1 MVIIGNII
9 LTVLWGA
16 VFSFGALFLVLMG
29 RLQREEAEKR

>member
-1 MVIIGNII
+1 MAIIGNII

-16 VFSFGALFLVLMG
+16 VFAFGALFLILLG